1 MVKVLDCT
9 LRDGGHVENWNF
21 SDDFVLNLIEK
32 SNKDNVTYLE
42 LGYRNQ
48 KDIEGKGRFYH
59 SGGNFIE
66 KFYKNKKSLQ
76 IGVMTDVTRYSSSDF
91 FTKTADCIDFVRVAT
106 HSDTIEKAFIIVENL
121 NLKGYKTFM
130 QLVDISNVDEM
141 GYLKLFEW
149 QNKDLLESLYFAD
162 SYGTLI
168 PSDVEKYY
176 LKLKMLGYKSI
187 SFHAHN
193 TNGKALENTLK
204 AIELGA
210 YSIDVTQGGIGRCGG
225 NLDAETLYKVI
236 KQ

>member
-21 SDDFVLNLIEK
+21 SDDFVLNLIK
-32 SNKDNVTYLE
+32 KLNKDNVSYFE
-42 LGYRNQ
+42 LGYRNR
-48 KDIEGKGRFYH
+48 KDTEGKGRFYR
-59 SGGNFIE
+59 SCGDFIE
-66 KFYKNKKSLQ
+66 KFYKNKKVLQ

-91 FTKTADCIDFVRVAT
+91 VAQAEDYIDFVRVAT
-106 HSDTIEKAFIIVENL
+106 HSDTIDKAFCIIESL
-121 NLKGYKTFM
+121 NLKGYKTFI
-130 QLVDISNVDEM
+130 QLVDISNVDEF

-162 SYGTLI
+162 SYGTLT

-176 LKLKMLGYKSI
+176 SKLKMLGYKNI

-210 YSIDVTQGGIGRCGG
+210 YSIDVTQNGIGRCGG
-225 NLDAETLYKVI
+225 NLDAELLYKSI